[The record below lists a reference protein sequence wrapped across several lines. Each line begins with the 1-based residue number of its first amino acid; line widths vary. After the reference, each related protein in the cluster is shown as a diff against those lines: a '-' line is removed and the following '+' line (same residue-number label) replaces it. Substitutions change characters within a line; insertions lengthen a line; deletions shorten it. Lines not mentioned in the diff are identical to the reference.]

1 MPERVHSPSS
11 IEEIDMNGNI
21 TGIGFNAGSTNG
33 ELESLETDLRELAEI
48 GVDTVELGLTSI
60 DLVAGGRIIEER
72 AARLAALTR
81 QFPFRYT
88 VHGLVS
94 SNFMDPATVRYQLG
108 AAKALVEL
116 CDRVDA
122 RVIVQHGGFIRGD
135 QIEERAEADKRER
148 EALFELA
155 EFAKPYG
162 VRIAFE
168 NIFTTAFGQYRQTPA
183 EIAATVKAVNH
194 PNLVALIDFSHAYIE
209 STYRG
214 LDFREQLRAM
224 APVTGHLH
232 VHDSFG
238 LPTGHSQFFH
248 PQEATAL
255 GLGDLHMP
263 LGWGDIPWD
272 EIFAELE
279 FLPGTVLMMEIG
291 RRYRSE
297 QPASLAKARELSALN
312 SRVSLQA
319 AE

>member
-1 MPERVHSPSS
+1 MSS
-11 IEEIDMNGNI
+11 NID
-21 TGIGFNAGSTNG
+21 GIGFNAGSTDG
-33 ELESLETDLRELAEI
+33 ELESLERELSSLAEI
-48 GVDTVELGLTSI
+48 GVDTVELGLTSL

-72 AARLAALTR
+72 AERLVALTKA
-81 QFPFRYT
+81 FPFRYT

-94 SNFMDPATVRYQLG
+94 SNFMDPATVRYQID
-108 AAKALVEL
+108 AAKALIQL
-116 CDRVDA
+116 CDRVGS
-122 RVIVQHGGFIRGD
+122 RIIVQHGGFVRAD

-155 EFAKPYG
+155 EFARPYG
-162 VRIAFE
+162 VRVALE
-168 NIFTTAFGQYRQTPA
+168 NIFTTDPGQYRQTPA
-183 EIAATVKAVNH
+183 EVAETVKTIDH

-214 LDFREQLRAM
+214 LDFRDQLRAM

-238 LPTGHSQFFH
+238 RPAGHSKFFH

-263 LGWGDIPWD
+263 LGWGDIPWE
-272 EIFAELE
+272 EIFAELD
-279 FLPGTVLMMEIG
+279 FLPDTALMMEIG

-297 QPASLAKARELSALN
+297 QPASLAKARELASLGSGAL
-312 SRVSLQA
+312 RA

>member
-1 MPERVHSPSS
+1 MS
-11 IEEIDMNGNI
+11 NI
-21 TGIGFNAGSTNG
+21 IATGFNSGSVDG
-33 ELESLETDLRELAEI
+33 ELDSLETDLRRLADL

-60 DLVAGGRIIEER
+60 DLIAGGRIIKER
-72 AARLAALTR
+72 LERLVALTG

-94 SNFMDPATVRYQLG
+94 SNFMDPVTARYQLD
-108 AAKALVEL
+108 AAKALVEV
-116 CDRVDA
+116 CDRIGS
-122 RVIVQHGGFIRGD
+122 RIIVQHGGCLRAD
-135 QIEERAEADKRER
+135 QIAERANADQRER

-168 NIFTTAFGQYRQTPA
+168 NIFTTEPGQYRQTPA
-183 EIAATVKAVNH
+183 ELAETVKAVNH

-238 LPTGHSQFFH
+238 RPQGFYKAFH
-248 PQEATAL
+248 PQESTAL
-255 GLGDLHMP
+255 GIGDLHMP
-263 LGWGDIPWD
+263 LGWGDIAWE
-272 EIFAELE
+272 EIFSELE
-279 FLPGTVLMMEIG
+279 FLPDTVLMMEIG
-291 RRYRSE
+291 TRYRSE
-297 QPASLAKARELSALN
+297 QPACLERAKQLIVLNGNSAAI
-312 SRVSLQA
+312 A